1 MYYRKQDRLI
11 LRAYPSSH
19 LVFCGF
25 RVAYTLGIQCCG
37 FSFVFV
43 LRLMP
48 NVPNEILMIL
58 LQIMPDYGQN
68 ARERKHKCL
77 ISMIR
82 MLLSMQTK
90 HLTISFL
97 CLNHVA

>member
-1 MYYRKQDRLI
+1 MLI

-19 LVFCGF
+19 LILCGF
-25 RVAYTLGIQCCG
+25 RVAYTLSVQCCG

-43 LRLMP
+43 LRLIL
-48 NVPNEILMIL
+48 NVANEILMIL
-58 LQIMPDYGQN
+58 LQIMPDYRQN
-68 ARERKHKCL
+68 ERERKHKCL

-97 CLNHVA
+97 CLNHIAQ